1 MKRRLL
7 LFVLGI
13 IWLWHHTALAQ
24 DRTWFSEATQELQLL
39 DSTASRMNVA
49 DINGD
54 EYPDLIVVDGIYGRN
69 QIKVYLNQADPNNV
83 ESRDRVFVDFTKE
96 SGVNAH
102 PDGIT
107 QGRRADIVCLA
118 DIDNDGDN
126 DMVTGIFHFRPNNIN
141 EDLVDD
147 RCEVLLN
154 DGKGHFSILPKSA
167 LHELGFVSVTG
178 FSFLD
183 YDLDGVL
190 DLYVATFS
198 QDHSRNQFRQDHLL
212 KGIGNGNF
220 TDVSQ
225 QAGLANIAFPMY
237 GCSAF
242 DWNND
247 RYPDVFTAP
256 YCRSNG
262 SALRNNGD
270 GTFTDVAADIG
281 YNARYS
287 TGDVDGNGPRI
298 MCQWGAYPSDYD
310 NDGDLDI
317 LQVLVHGG
325 IDPGEGRTVLNIN
338 NGEFQNFTL
347 TRDLSLL
354 QRQNPQ
360 SFHLGNFDASWV
372 DIDNDGKQDVIITE
386 AAYLPQTDRIF
397 IHRQDDDRNLVDIT
411 PELELLTVKSPAA
424 VEVFDYDLDGDDDLI
439 TQLTQDQNRIIVLR
453 NEIGSQNNWIGIK
466 LVPPPGVNRN
476 AIGAK
481 VKVFT
486 SRTVQMREV
495 MAGTGHFAGQQPLTL
510 NFGLGREE
518 MVRAVQVIWPSTQV
532 ANTTINNP
540 PINRIISTGDAQATD
555 VVAYPNPAGGHTFLS
570 GESLFDAGLEGLY
583 LFDASGQRLFV
594 PVSQI
599 NPSNVRLDLNGLR
612 PGAYLA
618 KVIKS
623 DGSVTSTHF
632 VKTQ

>member
-7 LFVLGI
+7 FFLFGLHC
-13 IWLWHHTALAQ
+13 LWFGNANAQ
-24 DRTWFSEATQELQLL
+24 DGSWFSESTQELQLL

-54 EYPDLIVVDGIYGRN
+54 EYPDLIIVDGIYGRN

-83 ESRDRVFVDFTKE
+83 ETQDRVFVDYTEE

-102 PDGIT
+102 PDGNPA
-107 QGRRADIVCLA
+107 GRRADIVCLA

-126 DMVTGIFHFRPNNIN
+126 DMVTGIFHFRPNNIA
-141 EDLVDD
+141 EDLLED

-154 DGKGHFSILPKSA
+154 DGKGHFTILPGA
-167 LHELGFVSVTG
+167 GLHELGFISVTG

-183 YDLDGVL
+183 YDLDGVI

-198 QDHSRNQFRQDHLL
+198 QDHSRNQFRQDYLL
-212 KGIGNGNF
+212 RGLGNGNF
-220 TDVSQ
+220 SDVSPV
-225 QAGLANIAFPMY
+225 AGLANLAYPMY

-247 RYPDVFTAP
+247 RYPDIFTAP

-262 SALRNNGD
+262 SAWRNNQD
-270 GTFTDVAADIG
+270 GTFTDVASEIG

-287 TGDVDGNGPRI
+287 PGDVDGNVPRI
-298 MCQWGAYPSDYD
+298 MCQWGAYPYDYD

-325 IDPGEGRTVLNIN
+325 LDPGEGRTVLNIN
-338 NGEFQNFTL
+338 NGEFEDFTL

-354 QRQNPQ
+354 QRKNPQ
-360 SFHLGNFDASWV
+360 SFHLGNFDASWA
-372 DIDNDGKQDVIITE
+372 DIDNDGRADVIITE

-397 IHRQDDDRNLVDIT
+397 IHRQDEDRNLVDIT
-411 PELELLTVKSPAA
+411 PELDLLSVKSPAA
-424 VEVFDYDLDGDDDLI
+424 VEVFDYDMDGDDDLI
-439 TQLTQDQNRIIVLR
+439 TQLTEERNRIIVLR
-453 NEIGSQNNWIGIK
+453 NEIGSQNNWIGVK
-466 LVPPPGVNRN
+466 VVPPPGVNRN

-481 VKVFT
+481 VKVYT
-486 SRTVQMREV
+486 PRSVQMREI
-495 MAGTGHFAGQQPLTL
+495 MAGVGHFAGQQPLTL
-510 NFGLGREE
+510 NFGLGEE
-518 MVRAVQVIWPSTQV
+518 ETVRAVEIIWPARIS
-532 ANTTINNP
+532 NTVINFP
-540 PINRIISTGDAQATD
+540 PINRVISTEESEATE
-555 VVAYPNPAGGHTFLS
+555 VVAFPNPAAGHTFLS
-570 GESLFDAGLEGLY
+570 GESLFDQGLSGLY
-583 LFDASGQRLFV
+583 LFDATGQQISV

-599 NPSNVRLDLNGLR
+599 NPSNVRLDVSALR
-612 PGAYLA
+612 PGTYLVH
-618 KVIKS
+618 VIKS
-623 DGSVTSTHF
+623 DGSSTSTRF